1 MWRWLLL
8 AAFALAGPTS
18 GSSADEDAFLKTLGG
33 NWAGTGTVRIRANM
47 SPVNISCNFS
57 SEASGRAL
65 SMEGVCRGMLLI
77 SRSID
82 AKLRYTGSSY
92 SGSYLGPRGGR
103 AGLNGRRRGDAIN
116 LTIRWA
122 KEVNGDRSA
131 DLTLR
136 RVGANGMQLKTVDVD
151 PASGKRIV
159 TSEINLKRK

>member
-1 MWRWLLL
+1 MTLL
-8 AAFALAGPTS
+8 AAIPAGS
-18 GSSADEDAFLKTLGG
+18 ARADEGAFLKSLGG
-33 NWAGTGTVRIRANM
+33 SWAGAGTVRIRTNM
-47 SPVNISCNFS
+47 SPINISCNFS
-57 SEASGRAL
+57 SEANGLAL

-82 AKLRYTGSSY
+82 AQLRYSGSTY

-103 AGLNGRRRGDAIN
+103 AGLNGSRRGDAIN

-131 DLTLR
+131 DLILR
-136 RVGANGMQLKTVDVD
+136 KVGANGMRLTTLDVD
-151 PASGKRIV
+151 PASGRRIV

>member
-1 MWRWLLL
+1 MWRWLLM
-8 AAFALAGPTS
+8 AALILPPTS
-18 GSSADEDAFLKTLGG
+18 ASRADEGAFLKTLGG
-33 NWAGTGTVRIRANM
+33 NWAGTGTVRIRAHM
-47 SPVNISCNFS
+47 SPMNISCNFS
-57 SEASGRAL
+57 SKASDAAL

-82 AKLRYTGSSY
+82 AKLRFTGSTY

-103 AGLNGRRRGDAIN
+103 AGLNGTRRGDAIN

-136 RVGANGMQLKTVDVD
+136 KVGTNGMQLKTIDVD